1 MGFVRKLALTSEG
14 NFRMSNVLSALIFAT
29 TLMFGLGTASSFTYA
44 CDQQS
49 AQAEDGTGLVQL
61 AMDDD
66 SSDDDSSDDE

>member
-1 MGFVRKLALTSEG
+1 
-14 NFRMSNVLSALIFAT
+14 VLSALIFAA